1 MVGSLKDALDMKRRP
16 QMDEMTDIERAQIGR
31 FVRFE
36 IPLTDI
42 YKMRKVA
49 DLLRGAA
56 AEIDNRTRRTDHSIK
71 DILVGLKYEL
81 RLYSSRIRSIFPE
94 VFERRFY
101 SHGTQDHCDTT
112 DSAESDT

>member
-1 MVGSLKDALDMKRRP
+1 MVGTIEQVLEVKRRA
-16 QMDEMTDIERAQIGR
+16 QAHELTDIEREQIGR

-56 AEIDNRTRRTDHSIK
+56 AEIDNRTRRTDLSIK

-81 RLYSSRIRSIFPE
+81 RLTSSRIRSMFPE

-101 SHGTQDHCDTT
+101 SHGTQDYCDTT